1 MTARGRPVAVMKSL
15 DDDSH
20 VKTRLCQYEA
30 YNGEKGINIAKQLV
44 LGKIQGQNVLL
55 GKYGFR
61 THDMDQITHWVN
73 KIQGNKIESMRSRFM
88 QIEGTATKKYFG
100 QLWSLIPEKI
110 RPKRRKSWKAYDGV
124 NNILNLCYEV
134 LSWKVHRACLKAKL
148 EPFLG
153 FLHSVQ
159 YNKPSLVCDLEE
171 LYRYLI
177 DDFVFDYVQGLRLGD
192 FTTKEV
198 QVRSRKGRREY
209 LNDAKTKEMLR
220 ELNDYFDTKIEL
232 PRIRSGKRQRTETMI
247 NEETLLLAKY
257 IRDEKQEWIPR
268 FAII

>member
-1 MTARGRPVAVMKSL
+1 
-15 DDDSH
+15 
-20 VKTRLCQYEA
+20 
-30 YNGEKGINIAKQLV
+30 
-44 LGKIQGQNVLL
+44 
-55 GKYGFR
+55 
-61 THDMDQITHWVN
+61 
-73 KIQGNKIESMRSRFM
+73 
-88 QIEGTATKKYFG
+88 
-100 QLWSLIPEKI
+100 
-110 RPKRRKSWKAYDGV
+110 V

-159 YNKPSLVCDLEE
+159 FNKPSLVCDLEE

-177 DDFVFDYVQGLRLGD
+177 DDFVFDYVQGLRLSD

-209 LNDAKTKEMLR
+209 LNDAKTKEMMR

-232 PRIRSGKRQRTETMI
+232 PRIRSGKRQRIETLI

-257 IRDEKQEWIPR
+257 LRNENTVWIPR
-268 FAII
+268 SL

>member
-1 MTARGRPVAVMKSL
+1 VRA
-15 DDDSH
+15 
-20 VKTRLCQYEA
+20 
-30 YNGEKGINIAKQLV
+30 
-44 LGKIQGQNVLL
+44 
-55 GKYGFR
+55 
-61 THDMDQITHWVN
+61 
-73 KIQGNKIESMRSRFM
+73 
-88 QIEGTATKKYFG
+88 
-100 QLWSLIPEKI
+100 
-110 RPKRRKSWKAYDGV
+110 RRKSWKAYDGV
-124 NNILNLCYEV
+124 NNVLNLGYEV

-177 DDFVFDYVQGLRLGD
+177 DDFAFDYVQGLKPSD

-209 LNDAKTKEMLR
+209 LSDSKTREMMR
-220 ELNDYFDTKIEL
+220 DLNDYFDTKIEL
-232 PRIRSGKRQRTETMI
+232 PRIRSGKRQRIETLI

-257 IRDEKQEWIPR
+257 IRNESKTWTPR
-268 FAII
+268 TT

>member
-1 MTARGRPVAVMKSL
+1 MTARGKPVAVMKSL

-30 YNGEKGINIAKQLV
+30 YNGEKGIEIAKQLV

-55 GKYGFR
+55 GKYGFK
-61 THDMDQITHWVN
+61 THDMDLITHWVN
-73 KIQGNKIESMRSRFM
+73 KIKGKKIESMRPRFM

-110 RPKRRKSWKAYDGV
+110 RPKRRKSWKAYDGF
-124 NNILNLCYEV
+124 NNILNLGYEV
-134 LSWKVHRACLKAKL
+134 LSWKVHRSCLKAKL

-177 DDFVFDYVQGLRLGD
+177 DDFVFDYVQGLRPGD

-220 ELNDYFDTKIEL
+220 DLNDYFDTKIEL
-232 PRIRSGKRQRTETMI
+232 PRIRSGKRQRIETLI
-247 NEETLLLAKY
+247 NEEALLLAKY
-257 IRDEKQEWIPR
+257 IRKEKDEWIPR
-268 FAII
+268 LSA